1 MCTVCET
8 CGKDVCSTHHV
19 DCEFCGHDGCVRCME
34 EDEEF
39 GWHCGDACLI
49 DHLKTEYFEQQDKA
63 LVLQIDVRKLKKVIA
78 ELIKDE
84 R

>member
-1 MCTVCET
+1 
-8 CGKDVCSTHHV
+8 
-19 DCEFCGHDGCVRCME
+19 ME

>member
-1 MCTVCET
+1 
-8 CGKDVCSTHHV
+8 
-19 DCEFCGHDGCVRCME
+19 ME

-39 GWHCGDACLI
+39 GWHCGNECLVSHI
-49 DHLKTEYFEQQDKA
+49 KKEYFEQQDKA